1 MRAMIL
7 AVLVLGLL
15 PGTARAWIRSPANAF
30 AKLPP
35 GTAHPEGIA
44 LGPDGD
50 LYVANF
56 DVSSTQ
62 GHVVVF
68 DGNSRRLL
76 RTLTLTTGTN
86 PQPSNLLIGLD
97 FHPTT
102 RELLVID
109 FGMAKVLSVDRFTG
123 VSKVFMILPP
133 LPPPPAPQAARGPT
147 GRIAPH
153 CHSTE

>member
-1 MRAMIL
+1 MTRLMRTMML
-7 AVLVLGLL
+7 LLLVLGLL
-15 PGTARAWIRSPANAF
+15 PGTARAWIRSPANTF

-68 DGNSRRLL
+68 DGNSGRLQ
-76 RTLTLTTGTN
+76 RTLTLTTAAN

-97 FHPTT
+97 FHPTAHQ
-102 RELLVID
+102 LLVID
-109 FGMAKVLSVDRFTG
+109 FGNKNVLSVNQFTG
-123 VSKVFMILPP
+123 VATV
-133 LPPPPAPQAARGPT
+133 
-147 GRIAPH
+147 
-153 CHSTE
+153 